1 MQQMND
7 PFGSFDGFL
16 GQFRGFLQNPAQFLM
31 QKRLPQNA
39 LQDPRGAV
47 QQLLNS
53 GQMSQQQLAQI
64 QQAANKITNNPF
76 FQRMINGR

>member
-1 MQQMND
+1 MND

-16 GQFRGFLQNPAQFLM
+16 GQFRGFLQNPMQFIM
-31 QKRLPQNA
+31 QRHLPQNA

-64 QQAANKITNNPF
+64 QHAANKITNNPF